1 MENVMSDFNLV
12 LFSDLTT
19 DEKLAQ
25 LEAEGEKYQGL
36 YVDMADK
43 EQRKFVKDQASFVN
57 ELLKKLDRKRIDLS
71 KQYKAQVEAEA
82 KEIKLRLEKANSP
95 FTALIDEWN
104 AERKRILDEEKR
116 IQAEKELA
124 EQIERDH
131 EEALQLNRLW
141 DLEAKEREAQRENER
156 QQQAEREKQIA
167 EKAAK
172 QAAKQALI
180 DAENARQAQL
190 QREENARLKREADTE
205 HKKQINNAIL
215 SVLVENGIT
224 EDDAKTVITLA
235 AKGLLPSIQI
245 NY

>member
-1 MENVMSDFNLV
+1 MGDFNLV

-57 ELLKKLDRKRIDLS
+57 DLLKKLDRKRIDLS

-82 KEIKLRLEKANSP
+82 KELKLRLEKANSP
-95 FTALIDEWN
+95 FTTLIDEWN

-124 EQIERDH
+124 EQIERNH

-141 DLEAKEREAQRENER
+141 DLEAKDREAQREAER
-156 QQQAEREKQIA
+156 KAHEEREKQIA
-167 EKAAK
+167 E

-190 QREENARLKREADTE
+190 QREENSRLKREADTE

-215 SVLVENGIT
+215 SVLVENGIS

-235 AKGLLPSIQI
+235 AKGLLPNTQI

>member
-1 MENVMSDFNLV
+1 MMSDFNLV

-36 YVDMADK
+36 YVDMSDK
-43 EQRKFVKDQASFVN
+43 EQRKFVKDQASFVTD
-57 ELLKKLDRKRIDLS
+57 LLKKLDRKRIDLS

-95 FTALIDEWN
+95 FTALINEWN

-141 DLEAKEREAQRENER
+141 DLEEVERERQREIER
-156 QQQAEREKQIA
+156 QQQVEREKQIA
-167 EKAAK
+167 E
-172 QAAKQALI
+172 QAAKQALMN
-180 DAENARQAQL
+180 AENARQAQL
-190 QREENARLKREADTE
+190 QQEENARLRREADTE
-205 HKKQINNAIL
+205 HKKKVNNSIL
-215 SVLVENGIT
+215 AVLAENGIS
-224 EDDAKTVITLA
+224 EQDAKTVITLA
-235 AKGLLPSIQI
+235 VKGLLPNTTI

>member
-1 MENVMSDFNLV
+1 MSDFNLV

-19 DEKLAQ
+19 NEKLAQ

-43 EQRKFVKDQASFVN
+43 EQRKFVKDQASFVTD
-57 ELLKKLDRKRIDLS
+57 LLKKLDRKRIDLS
-71 KQYKAQVEAEA
+71 KQYKAQVESEA

-104 AERKRILDEEKR
+104 ADRKRILDEEKR

-141 DLEAKEREAQRENER
+141 DLEKEDRERQREIER

-167 EKAAK
+167 E

-180 DAENARQAQL
+180 NAENARQAQL
-190 QREENARLKREADTE
+190 QQEENARLRREADTE
-205 HKKQINNAIL
+205 HKKKVNNSIL
-215 SVLVENGIT
+215 AVLAENGIS
-224 EDDAKTVITLA
+224 EQDAKTVITLA
-235 AKGLLPSIQI
+235 AKGLLPNTTI

>member
-1 MENVMSDFNLV
+1 MSEFNLV

-43 EQRKFVKDQASFVN
+43 EQRKFVKDQASFVTD
-57 ELLKKLDRKRIDLS
+57 LLKKLDRKRIDLS

-124 EQIERDH
+124 DQIERDH

-141 DLEAKEREAQRENER
+141 DLEKVERERQREIER

-167 EKAAK
+167 E

-180 DAENARQAQL
+180 NAENARQAQL
-190 QREENARLKREADTE
+190 QQEENARLRRESDTE
-205 HKKQINNAIL
+205 HKKKVNNSIL
-215 SVLVENGIT
+215 AVLAENGIS
-224 EDDAKTVITLA
+224 EQDAKTVITLA
-235 AKGLLPSIQI
+235 VKGLLPNTTI

>member
-1 MENVMSDFNLV
+1 MSDFNLV

-36 YVDMADK
+36 YVDMSKKD
-43 EQRKFVKDQASFVN
+43 ERKFVKDQASFVTD
-57 ELLKKLDRKRIDLS
+57 LLKKLDRKRIDLS

-95 FTALIDEWN
+95 FTALINEWN

-141 DLEAKEREAQRENER
+141 DLEKEDRERQRETDR
-156 QQQAEREKQIA
+156 QQQSEREKQIA
-167 EKAAK
+167 E

-180 DAENARQAQL
+180 NAENARQAQL
-190 QREENARLKREADTE
+190 QQEENARLRREADTE
-205 HKKQINNAIL
+205 HKKKVNNSIL
-215 SVLVENGIT
+215 AVLTENGIS
-224 EDDAKTVITLA
+224 EQDAKTVITLA
-235 AKGLLPSIQI
+235 AKGLLPNTTI

>member
-1 MENVMSDFNLV
+1 MSVVKEDFKLV
-12 LFSDLTT
+12 LFNDLTT

-36 YVDMADK
+36 YVDMDNK
-43 EQRKFVKDQASFVN
+43 EERKFVKDQASYVN
-57 ELLKKLDRKRIDLS
+57 DLLKKLDRKRIDLA
-71 KQYKAQVEAEA
+71 KDYKKAVEAEA
-82 KEIKLRLEKANSP
+82 KEVRLRLEKANSP

-104 AERKRILDEEKR
+104 EKRAKILAEEKR

-141 DLEAKEREAQRENER
+141 DLEAKEREAQREAER
-156 QQQAEREKQIA
+156 KAQEEREKQIA
-167 EKAAK
+167 E

-205 HKKQINNAIL
+205 HKKKINNAIL
-215 SVLVENGIT
+215 SVLVENGIA

-235 AKGLLPSIQI
+235 AKGLLPNVQV

>member
-1 MENVMSDFNLV
+1 MSDFNLV

-36 YVDMADK
+36 YVDMSDK
-43 EQRKFVKDQASFVN
+43 EQRKFVKDQASFVTD
-57 ELLKKLDRKRIDLS
+57 LLKKLDRKRIDLS

-124 EQIERDH
+124 DQIERDH

-141 DLEAKEREAQRENER
+141 DLEKVERERQREIER

-167 EKAAK
+167 E

-180 DAENARQAQL
+180 NAENARKAQL
-190 QREENARLKREADTE
+190 QHEENERLKREADTE
-205 HKKQINNAIL
+205 HKKKVNNSIL
-215 SVLVENGIT
+215 AVLAENGIS
-224 EDDAKTVITLA
+224 EQDAKTVITLA
-235 AKGLLPSIQI
+235 AKGLLPNTTI

>member
-1 MENVMSDFNLV
+1 MSDFNLV

-19 DEKLAQ
+19 DEKLSQ

-43 EQRKFVKDQASFVN
+43 EQRKFVKDQASFVTD
-57 ELLKKLDRKRIDLS
+57 LLKKLDRKRIDLS
-71 KQYKAQVEAEA
+71 KQYKSQVEAEA

-116 IQAEKELA
+116 IQAEIELA
-124 EQIERDH
+124 DQIERDH

-141 DLEAKEREAQRENER
+141 DLEKVERERQREIER
-156 QQQAEREKQIA
+156 QQQVEREKQIA
-167 EKAAK
+167 E

-180 DAENARQAQL
+180 NAENERQAQL
-190 QREENARLKREADTE
+190 QHEENARLKRESDTE
-205 HKKQINNAIL
+205 HKRKVNNSIL
-215 SVLVENGIT
+215 AVLTENGIS
-224 EDDAKTVITLA
+224 EQDAITVITLA
-235 AKGLLPSIQI
+235 AKGLLPNTQI

>member
-1 MENVMSDFNLV
+1 MSDFNLV

-19 DEKLAQ
+19 DEKLAH

-43 EQRKFVKDQASFVN
+43 ERRRFVKDQASFVN
-57 ELLKKLDRKRIDLS
+57 DLLKKLDRKRIELS

-141 DLEAKEREAQRENER
+141 DLEAKEREAQREAER
-156 QQQAEREKQIA
+156 KAQEDREKQIA
-167 EKAAK
+167 E
-172 QAAKQALI
+172 QATKQALI

-215 SVLVENGIT
+215 SALVENGIA

-235 AKGLLPSIQI
+235 AKGLLPNTQI

>member
-57 ELLKKLDRKRIDLS
+57 DLLKKLDRKRIDLS

-82 KEIKLRLEKANSP
+82 KEIKLRLEKSNSP

-116 IQAEKELA
+116 IQAERELT

-141 DLEAKEREAQRENER
+141 DLEAKEREAQREVER

-167 EKAAK
+167 E

-215 SVLVENGIT
+215 SVLVENGIA
-224 EDDAKTVITLA
+224 EDDAKKVITLA
-235 AKGLLPSIQI
+235 AKGLLPNIQV

>member
-1 MENVMSDFNLV
+1 MSDFNLV

-43 EQRKFVKDQASFVN
+43 EQRKFVKDQASFVTD
-57 ELLKKLDRKRIDLS
+57 LLKKLDRKRIDLS

-124 EQIERDH
+124 DQIQRDH

-141 DLEAKEREAQRENER
+141 DLEKESRERQREIER
-156 QQQAEREKQIA
+156 QKQAEREKQIA

-172 QAAKQALI
+172 KALI
-180 DAENARQAQL
+180 NAENTRQMQL
-190 QREENARLKREADTE
+190 QHEENARLKREADTE
-205 HKKQINNAIL
+205 HKKKVNNSIL
-215 SVLVENGIT
+215 AVLAENGIS
-224 EDDAKTVITLA
+224 EQDAKTVIKLA
-235 AKGLLPSIQI
+235 VKGLLPNTTI

>member
-1 MENVMSDFNLV
+1 MEKVMSDFNLV

-36 YVDMADK
+36 YVDMSDK
-43 EQRKFVKDQASFVN
+43 DQRKFVKEQASFVN
-57 ELLKKLDRKRIDLS
+57 DLLKKLDRKRIDLS

-104 AERKRILDEEKR
+104 EERKRILDEEKR

-141 DLEAKEREAQRENER
+141 DLEKVERERQREIER

-167 EKAAK
+167 E

-190 QREENARLKREADTE
+190 HREENARLKREADTE

-215 SVLVENGIT
+215 SVLVGNGIA
-224 EDDAKTVITLA
+224 EDDAKTVIKLA
-235 AKGLLPSIQI
+235 AKGLLPNTQI

>member
-1 MENVMSDFNLV
+1 MSDFNLV

-36 YVDMADK
+36 YVDMSDK
-43 EQRKFVKDQASFVN
+43 DQRKFVKEQASFVN
-57 ELLKKLDRKRIDLS
+57 DLLKKLDRKRIDLS
-71 KQYKAQVEAEA
+71 KDYKAKVEAEA
-82 KEIKLRLEKANSP
+82 KEIKSRLEKANSP

-116 IQAEKELA
+116 IQAEKDLS

-141 DLEAKEREAQRENER
+141 DLEAKERELQREIDR
-156 QQQAEREKQIA
+156 QAQIKREKEIA
-167 EKAAK
+167 E

-190 QREENARLKREADTE
+190 QEEENARLKREADVE
-205 HKKQINNAIL
+205 HKKSINNAIL
-215 SVLVENGIT
+215 SVLVENGIS

-235 AKGLLPSIQI
+235 AKQQLPNLTI

>member
-1 MENVMSDFNLV
+1 MSDFNLV

-43 EQRKFVKDQASFVN
+43 EQRKFVKDQASFVTD
-57 ELLKKLDRKRIDLS
+57 LLKKLDRKRIDLS
-71 KQYKAQVEAEA
+71 KQYKSQVEAEA

-116 IQAEKELA
+116 AQAEIELQS
-124 EQIERDH
+124 QIESDH
-131 EEALQLNRLW
+131 DEAIQLNRLW
-141 DLEAKEREAQRENER
+141 DLEKVERERQREIER
-156 QQQAEREKQIA
+156 HQQVEREKQIA
-167 EKAAK
+167 E

-180 DAENARQAQL
+180 NAESERQAQL
-190 QREENARLKREADTE
+190 QHEESARLKRESDTE
-205 HKKQINNAIL
+205 HKRKVNNSIL
-215 SVLVENGIT
+215 AVLAENGIG
-224 EDDAKTVITLA
+224 EQDAITVIKLA
-235 AKGLLPSIQI
+235 AKGLLPNTQI

>member
-1 MENVMSDFNLV
+1 MSDFNLV

-57 ELLKKLDRKRIDLS
+57 DLLKKLDRKRIDLS

-82 KEIKLRLEKANSP
+82 KEIKLRLEKANGP

-141 DLEAKEREAQRENER
+141 DLEKVERERQREIER

-167 EKAAK
+167 E

-190 QREENARLKREADTE
+190 HREENARLKREADTE

-215 SVLVENGIT
+215 SVLVENGIA

-235 AKGLLPSIQI
+235 AKGLLPNTQI

>member
-1 MENVMSDFNLV
+1 MSDFNLV

-36 YVDMADK
+36 YVDMSDK
-43 EQRKFVKDQASFVN
+43 EQRKFVKDQASFVTD
-57 ELLKKLDRKRIDLS
+57 LLKKLDRKRIDLS

-116 IQAEKELA
+116 IQAKKELA
-124 EQIERDH
+124 DQIERDH

-141 DLEAKEREAQRENER
+141 DLEKVERERKLEIER

-167 EKAAK
+167 E

-180 DAENARQAQL
+180 NAENARQAQL
-190 QREENARLKREADTE
+190 QHEENARLKRETDTE
-205 HKKQINNAIL
+205 HKKKVNNSIL
-215 SVLVENGIT
+215 AVLAENGIS
-224 EDDAKTVITLA
+224 EQDAKTVIKLA
-235 AKGLLPSIQI
+235 VKGLLPNTTI

>member
-1 MENVMSDFNLV
+1 MSDFNLV

-36 YVDMADK
+36 YVDMAK
-43 EQRKFVKDQASFVN
+43 NEERKFVKDQASFVN
-57 ELLKKLDRKRIDLS
+57 DLLKKLDRKRIDLS
-71 KQYKAQVEAEA
+71 KQYKSQVEAEA

-141 DLEAKEREAQRENER
+141 DLEAKEREAQRE
-156 QQQAEREKQIA
+156 AERKAQEDRENQIA
-167 EKAAK
+167 E

-190 QREENARLKREADTE
+190 QRDENARLKREADTE

-215 SVLVENGIT
+215 SALVENGIA

-235 AKGLLPSIQI
+235 AKGLLPNTQI

>member
-1 MENVMSDFNLV
+1 MSDFNLV

-43 EQRKFVKDQASFVN
+43 EQRKFVKDQASFVTD
-57 ELLKKLDRKRIDLS
+57 LLKKLDRKRIDLS
-71 KQYKAQVEAEA
+71 KRYKAQVEAEA

-124 EQIERDH
+124 DQIQRDH

-141 DLEAKEREAQRENER
+141 DLEKESRERQREIER
-156 QQQAEREKQIA
+156 QKQAEREKQIA

-172 QAAKQALI
+172 KALI
-180 DAENARQAQL
+180 NAENTRQMQL
-190 QREENARLKREADTE
+190 QHEENARLKREADTE
-205 HKKQINNAIL
+205 HKKKVNNSIL
-215 SVLVENGIT
+215 AVLAENGIS
-224 EDDAKTVITLA
+224 EQDAKTVIKLA
-235 AKGLLPSIQI
+235 VKGLLPNTTI

>member
-43 EQRKFVKDQASFVN
+43 EQRKFVKDQAGFVN
-57 ELLKKLDRKRIDLS
+57 DLLKKLDRKRIDLS
-71 KQYKAQVEAEA
+71 KRYKAQVEAEA

-116 IQAEKELA
+116 IQAEKELS

-141 DLEAKEREAQRENER
+141 DLESKEREARREGER
-156 QQQAEREKQIA
+156 KAQEEREKQIA
-167 EKAAK
+167 E

-180 DAENARQAQL
+180 DAEDARQAQL

-215 SVLVENGIT
+215 SVLVENGIA

-235 AKGLLPSIQI
+235 AKGLLPNTQI

>member
-1 MENVMSDFNLV
+1 MSDFNLV

-25 LEAEGEKYQGL
+25 LEAEGERYQGL

-57 ELLKKLDRKRIDLS
+57 DLLKKLDRQRIDLS

-141 DLEAKEREAQRENER
+141 DLEAKEREAQREAER
-156 QQQAEREKQIA
+156 KAQEEREKQIA
-167 EKAAK
+167 E
-172 QAAKQALI
+172 QAARQALI

-190 QREENARLKREADTE
+190 QQEESARLKREADTE

-215 SVLVENGIT
+215 SVLVENGIS

-235 AKGLLPSIQI
+235 AKNLLPNVSVR
-245 NY
+245 Y

>member
-1 MENVMSDFNLV
+1 MERVMSDFNLV

-57 ELLKKLDRKRIDLS
+57 DLLKKLDRKRIDLS
-71 KQYKAQVEAEA
+71 KQYKAQVESEA

-141 DLEAKEREAQRENER
+141 DLESKEREAQREGER
-156 QQQAEREKQIA
+156 KAQEEREKQIA
-167 EKAAK
+167 E

-180 DAENARQAQL
+180 DTENARQAQL
-190 QREENARLKREADTE
+190 QREENSRLKREADTE

-224 EDDAKTVITLA
+224 EDDAKKVITLA
-235 AKGLLPSIQI
+235 AKGLLPNTQI

>member
-1 MENVMSDFNLV
+1 MSDFNLV

-36 YVDMADK
+36 YVDMAKND
-43 EQRKFVKDQASFVN
+43 ERKFVKDQAAVIN

-71 KQYKAQVEAEA
+71 KHYKAQVEAEA

-116 IQAEKELA
+116 MQAEKELA
-124 EQIERDH
+124 EQIGRDH

-141 DLEAKEREAQRENER
+141 DLEAKEREAQREAER
-156 QQQAEREKQIA
+156 KAQEDREKQIA
-167 EKAAK
+167 E

-190 QREENARLKREADTE
+190 QREENARLKREADAE

-215 SVLVENGIT
+215 SVLVENGIA
-224 EDDAKTVITLA
+224 EDEAKTVITLA
-235 AKGLLPSIQI
+235 AKGLLPNTQI

>member
-1 MENVMSDFNLV
+1 MSDFNLV

-43 EQRKFVKDQASFVN
+43 EQRKFVKGQASFVN
-57 ELLKKLDRKRIDLS
+57 DLLKKLDRKRIDLS

-124 EQIERDH
+124 EQIERAH

-141 DLEAKEREAQRENER
+141 DLETKVREAQREVDRKMQED
-156 QQQAEREKQIA
+156 REKQIA
-167 EKAAK
+167 E

-180 DAENARQAQL
+180 DAENERQAQL

-215 SVLVENGIT
+215 SVLVENGIA

-235 AKGLLPSIQI
+235 AKGLLPNTQI

>member
-1 MENVMSDFNLV
+1 MSEFNLV
-12 LFSDLTT
+12 LFSGLTT

-36 YVDMADK
+36 YVDMSDK
-43 EQRKFVKDQASFVN
+43 EQRKFVKDQASFVAD
-57 ELLKKLDRKRIDLS
+57 LLKKLDRKRIDLS

-116 IQAEKELA
+116 VQAERDLA

-141 DLEAKEREAQRENER
+141 DLEKVERERQREIER
-156 QQQAEREKQIA
+156 QQQVEREKQIA
-167 EKAAK
+167 E

-180 DAENARQAQL
+180 NAENARQSQL
-190 QREENARLKREADTE
+190 QQEENERLKREADTE
-205 HKKQINNAIL
+205 HKKNVNNSIL
-215 SVLVENGIT
+215 AVLVENGIS
-224 EDDAKTVITLA
+224 EQDAKTVIKLA
-235 AKGLLPSIQI
+235 AKGLLPNTKI

>member
-1 MENVMSDFNLV
+1 MSDFNLV

-43 EQRKFVKDQASFVN
+43 DQRKFVKDQVSFVN
-57 ELLKKLDRKRIDLS
+57 DLLKKLDRKRIDLS

-141 DLEAKEREAQRENER
+141 DLEAKEREAQREAER
-156 QQQAEREKQIA
+156 KAQEAREKQIA
-167 EKAAK
+167 E

-180 DAENARQAQL
+180 NAENARQAQL
-190 QREENARLKREADTE
+190 QQEENARLKREADTE

-235 AKGLLPSIQI
+235 VKGSLPNISVL
-245 NY
+245 Y

>member
-1 MENVMSDFNLV
+1 MSDFNLV

-25 LEAEGEKYQGL
+25 IEAEGEKYQGL

-43 EQRKFVKDQASFVN
+43 EQRKFVKDQAIFVN
-57 ELLKKLDRKRIDLS
+57 DLLKKLDRKRIDLS

-116 IQAEKELA
+116 IQAERELA
-124 EQIERDH
+124 EQIESDH

-141 DLEAKEREAQRENER
+141 DLEAKEREAQREAER
-156 QQQAEREKQIA
+156 KAQQEREKQIA
-167 EKAAK
+167 E

-190 QREENARLKREADTE
+190 QREEHARLKREADTA
-205 HKKQINNAIL
+205 HKARINNAIL
-215 SVLVENGIT
+215 ATLVENGIS
-224 EDDAKTVITLA
+224 EDDAKTVIKLA
-235 AKGLLPSIQI
+235 VTGKLTNVKV

>member
-1 MENVMSDFNLV
+1 MSDFNLV

-36 YVDMADK
+36 YVDMSKKD
-43 EQRKFVKDQASFVN
+43 ERKFVKDQASFVTD
-57 ELLKKLDRKRIDLS
+57 LLKKLDRKRIDLS

-95 FTALIDEWN
+95 FTALINEWN

-141 DLEAKEREAQRENER
+141 DLEKEDRERQRETDR

-167 EKAAK
+167 E

-180 DAENARQAQL
+180 NAENARQAQL
-190 QREENARLKREADTE
+190 QQEENARLRREADTE
-205 HKKQINNAIL
+205 HKKKVNNSIL
-215 SVLVENGIT
+215 AVLTENGIS
-224 EDDAKTVITLA
+224 EQDAKTVITLA
-235 AKGLLPSIQI
+235 AKGLLPNTTI

>member
-1 MENVMSDFNLV
+1 MSDFNLV

-57 ELLKKLDRKRIDLS
+57 DLLKKLDRKRIDLS

-124 EQIERDH
+124 EQIERAH

-141 DLEAKEREAQRENER
+141 DLETKVREAQREVDRKMQED
-156 QQQAEREKQIA
+156 REKQIA
-167 EKAAK
+167 E

-180 DAENARQAQL
+180 DAENERQAQL

-215 SVLVENGIT
+215 SVLVENGIA

-235 AKGLLPSIQI
+235 AKGLLPNTQI

>member
-1 MENVMSDFNLV
+1 MSDFNLV

-57 ELLKKLDRKRIDLS
+57 DLLKKLDRKRIDLS

-116 IQAEKELA
+116 IQAERELT

-141 DLEAKEREAQRENER
+141 DLEAKEREAQREAER
-156 QQQAEREKQIA
+156 KAQQEREKQIA
-167 EKAAK
+167 E

-215 SVLVENGIT
+215 SVLVENGIA

-235 AKGLLPSIQI
+235 AKGLLPNIQV

>member
-1 MENVMSDFNLV
+1 MSNFNLV

-36 YVDMADK
+36 YVDMAKND
-43 EQRKFVKDQASFVN
+43 ERKFVKEQAAVIT

-82 KEIKLRLEKANSP
+82 KEIKLRLEKANNP

-141 DLEAKEREAQRENER
+141 DLEKVERERQREIER
-156 QQQAEREKQIA
+156 QQQAEREKEIA
-167 EKAAK
+167 E

-180 DAENARQAQL
+180 DAENARQARL
-190 QREENARLKREADTE
+190 QREENAKLKREADTE

-215 SVLVENGIT
+215 SVLVENGIAK
-224 EDDAKTVITLA
+224 DDAKTVITLA
-235 AKGLLPSIQI
+235 AKGLLPNTQI

>member
-1 MENVMSDFNLV
+1 MENAMSDFNLV

-57 ELLKKLDRKRIDLS
+57 DLLKKLDRKRIDLS

-124 EQIERDH
+124 EQIERDR

-141 DLEAKEREAQRENER
+141 DLEAKDREAQREAER
-156 QQQAEREKQIA
+156 KVQEEREKRIA
-167 EKAAK
+167 E

-215 SVLVENGIT
+215 SVLVENGIA

-235 AKGLLPSIQI
+235 AKGLLPNTQI

>member
-1 MENVMSDFNLV
+1 MSDFNLV

-57 ELLKKLDRKRIDLS
+57 DLLKKLDRKRIDLS
-71 KQYKAQVEAEA
+71 KQYKAQVETEA
-82 KEIKLRLEKANSP
+82 KEIKLRLEKANGP

-141 DLEAKEREAQRENER
+141 DLEKVERERQREIER

-167 EKAAK
+167 E

-190 QREENARLKREADTE
+190 HREENARLKREADTE

-215 SVLVENGIT
+215 SVLVENGIAA
-224 EDDAKTVITLA
+224 DDAKTVITLA
-235 AKGLLPSIQI
+235 AKGLLPNTQI